1 MERYRLVELADLT
14 GVTQR
19 TIRFYIAEGL
29 LPPPEGAGPAAVYT
43 AAHRDRLALINGLK
57 DRYLPLREIRRRLAT
72 LTDAEIR
79 AELQQIA
86 VAPLPGQDAT
96 TPAATNAL
104 DYLNDVPGRKPRGV
118 SGAGTPAAGAVPSP
132 APYPKPAAIT
142 PERERWERIT
152 LADGVEL
159 HVRADRLRE
168 AIPLDA
174 LVRQARKLLGEG

>member
-1 MERYRLVELADLT
+1 MERYRLTELTNIT

-43 AAHRDRLALINGLK
+43 AAHRDRLALINVLK
-57 DRYLPLREIRRRLAT
+57 ERYLPLKEIRRRLAT
-72 LTDAEIR
+72 LTEAEIR
-79 AELQQIA
+79 AELQQSTAELPLTEPSIPAVSAATIDYLDSLLDSRPRNVLPADAVRA
-86 VAPLPGQDAT
+86 VAS
-96 TPAATNAL
+96 
-104 DYLNDVPGRKPRGV
+104 V
-118 SGAGTPAAGAVPSP
+118 
-132 APYPKPAAIT
+132 
-142 PERERWERIT
+142 REHWERIT

-174 LVRQARKLLGEG
+174 LVRQARKLLGED

>member
-1 MERYRLVELADLT
+1 MERYRLTELADIT

-43 AAHRDRLALINGLK
+43 ATHRERLLLINGLK
-57 DRYLPLREIRRRLAT
+57 DRYLPLRAIRKQLAT
-72 LTDAEIR
+72 LTEAEIR
-79 AELQQIA
+79 AELQQ
-86 VAPLPGQDAT
+86 VAAEPPPGPT
-96 TPAATNAL
+96 VTPSVAENAL
-104 DYLNDVPGRKPRGV
+104 DYLDGILGRGRA
-118 SGAGTPAAGAVPSP
+118 SAAPAALPPSKLPP
-132 APYPKPAAIT
+132 ASPPLKPVVAA
-142 PERERWERIT
+142 PAREHWERIT

-174 LVRQARKLLGEG
+174 LVRQARKLLGDG